1 MKCRHCK
8 SKIINTFLDLG
19 FSPPSNSYLHANEL
33 NKPEINYPLRT
44 IFCTKCWLV
53 QTEDFVDVQKMFNA
67 DYAYFSSIS
76 LSWLKHAKNYFTMI
90 KNKLKL
96 NKDSFVVEI
105 ASNDGYLLKNF
116 SRAGIPCLGIE
127 PTKSTAEASEKIGIN
142 VIKEFFNESLA
153 IKIKKEFGNIDLII
167 ANNVYAHIPD
177 INNFTKG
184 LKILLGDKG
193 TITIEVAYLLKLIQ
207 NNEFDTIYHEHYS
220 YHSLHSIKTIFE
232 FYNLKIYDVEEL
244 ETHGGSIRVYACN
257 ESDKKIVHENVKL
270 QLKKEIEQGLLDKST
285 YLFFKDNINSI
296 KYDLMNFLIRKKLE
310 NKIVIGYGAAAKGN
324 TLINYCGIKKDLIP
338 FVCDAAP
345 SKYGNY
351 LPGSHIPIIRP
362 EKIKTIKPDF
372 ILILPWN
379 IKNEIIKQ
387 LDYVKEWG
395 CEFLIPI
402 PSLKIL
408 KPIK

>member
-19 FSPPSNSYLHANEL
+19 FSPPSNSYLNANDL
-33 NKPEINYPLRT
+33 SKPEINYPLRT
-44 IFCTKCWLV
+44 VFCENCWLV
-53 QTEDFVDVQKMFNA
+53 QTEDFVDAEKMFTS

-76 LSWLKHAKNYFTMI
+76 HSWLKHSENYSKI
-90 KNKLKL
+90 IIEKLKL
-96 NKDSFVVEI
+96 TRDSFIVEI

-116 SRAGIPCLGIE
+116 AKAGIPCLGIE

-142 VIKEFFNESLA
+142 VIKEFFNENLA
-153 IKIKKEFGNIDLII
+153 IKIKKKFGNIDLII

-184 LKILLGDKG
+184 LKILLGSKG

-232 FYNLKIYDVEEL
+232 FYDLKIYDVEEL

-257 ESDKKIVHENVKL
+257 KSDKKIVHKNVKL
-270 QLKKEIEQGLLDKST
+270 QLKKEIEHGLLNKNT
-285 YLFFKDNINSI
+285 YLSFKDNINSI
-296 KYDLMNFLIRKKLE
+296 KYNLMNFLVRKKLE

-351 LPGSHIPIIRP
+351 LPGSQIPIIQP